1 MLYPRDD
8 LYANYLL
15 GALSDADWRALEPDL
30 ELVRVKSL
38 QLICDADEST
48 RHMYFPTTAVMSM
61 LYLME
66 DGATVEV
73 AAIGNEGM
81 VGVPVLTG
89 GGTMPSRVEVRS
101 SGFAYRIAAS
111 AFRQAFERSIG
122 IHRLMLLYIQALM
135 TQIAQSALCNR
146 HHSVNEQLCRWL
158 LLAHDRLASDELAVT
173 QQMIANMLGVRRE
186 GVTEAAGK
194 LQEAGLIRQ
203 RRGHITVLDRHGLE
217 DRACECYS
225 MIRREFDR
233 LLPRVR
239 DEAAVERARSIE
251 PAEARPLRASG
262 YARLM
267 QSI

>member
-8 LYANYLL
+8 LHANHLL
-15 GALSDADWRALEPDL
+15 GALSEEDWRSLEPHL
-30 ELVRVKSL
+30 ELVRVKSP
-38 QLICDADEST
+38 QLLCDADEPI

-73 AAIGNEGM
+73 AAIGNEGV

-101 SGFAYRIAAS
+101 SGFAYRVPAS
-111 AFRQAFERSIG
+111 VFRKEFEKSMG

-158 LLAHDRLASDELAVT
+158 LLAHDRLTTDELAVT

-217 DRACECYS
+217 ARACECYS

-233 LLPRVR
+233 LLPR
-239 DEAAVERARSIE
+239 AADVVALERSRTIA
-251 PAEARPLRASG
+251 PAEGRALRTLG
-262 YARLM
+262 YVRVLQPA
-267 QSI
+267 